1 MRRTPHRFG
10 SRETVTDRVISILI
24 DSTRRQ
30 YVLTI
35 VAYVTGM
42 LGLGA
47 VFAHELWLSVP
58 DDVAV
63 PASIVLMGISFLSLF
78 VATISGPAP
87 VDG

>member
-1 MRRTPHRFG
+1 MTPIPQRYG
-10 SRETVTDRVISILI
+10 SRETVTDRLVSILI

-30 YVLTI
+30 YVLTV

-63 PASIVLMGISFLSLF
+63 PTAIVLMGISFLSLF

>member
-1 MRRTPHRFG
+1 MTPIPQRYG

-35 VAYVTGM
+35 VAYITGM

-58 DDVAV
+58 DNVAV
-63 PASIVLMGISFLSLF
+63 PAAIVLMGISFLSLF
-78 VATISGPAP
+78 VVTISGPAP
-87 VDG
+87 GDG